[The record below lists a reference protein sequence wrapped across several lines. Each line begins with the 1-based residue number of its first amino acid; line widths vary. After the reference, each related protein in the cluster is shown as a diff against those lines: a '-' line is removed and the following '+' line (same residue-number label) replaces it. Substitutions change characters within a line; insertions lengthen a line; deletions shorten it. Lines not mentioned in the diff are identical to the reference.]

1 MQVGVAKDYFLQ
13 EESDMIGAIDIG
25 GTKTMTAVLSDT
37 GSIIESRYFPTVSKD
52 WREHFKITADVF
64 HRCAQ
69 PYLQEISG
77 VGINVPGMADSQKG
91 TLIYAPHQNWRDIPV
106 AEYFRNALDIE
117 EVSVENDVNSCAI
130 GEMVFGGG
138 GTDFLWVTISTG
150 NGGAIVANGKLVRG
164 ANHCAGEFGHLKV
177 EFEHPRKCTC
187 GQLGCLESQSS
198 GTAIREIFLEKMAED
213 CVFLAL
219 VKETEAELPDF
230 QRDARGLSI
239 LAERGSETAQEIFW
253 TAGRY
258 LGRAISYGLNL
269 TNPQRVYLGGG
280 VAKSLPLLLPGIR
293 EELKRNAVPGAADVE
308 IMETKLGYHAA
319 LLGAGALVLQGR

>member
-1 MQVGVAKDYFLQ
+1 
-13 EESDMIGAIDIG
+13 MIGAIDIG
-25 GTKTMTAVLSDT
+25 GTKTMTAVLSDA

-52 WREHFKITADVF
+52 WREHFKITADAF
-64 HRCAQ
+64 QRCAQ
-69 PYLQEISG
+69 PYLQELVG

-91 TLIYAPHQNWRDIPV
+91 TLIYAPHQNWKDIPV
-106 AEYFRNALDIE
+106 AEYFRNAIGIG
-117 EVSVENDVNSCAI
+117 EVIVENDVNSCAI

-138 GTDFLWVTISTG
+138 GTDFLWITVSTG
-150 NGGAIVANGKLVRG
+150 NGGAIVANGKLIRG
-164 ANHCAGEFGHLKV
+164 VNHCAGEFGHLKV

-198 GTAIREIFLEKMAED
+198 GTAIRELFRERLMGDSAL
-213 CVFLAL
+213 LAL
-219 VKETEAELPDF
+219 VQETEAELPDF

-239 LAERGSETAQEIFW
+239 LAERGSETAREIFW

-280 VAKSLPLLLPGIR
+280 VAKSLPLLLPAIR
-293 EELKRNAVPGAADVE
+293 EEIRRNAVLGAADVE

-319 LLGAGALVLQGR
+319 LLGAGALILQGR